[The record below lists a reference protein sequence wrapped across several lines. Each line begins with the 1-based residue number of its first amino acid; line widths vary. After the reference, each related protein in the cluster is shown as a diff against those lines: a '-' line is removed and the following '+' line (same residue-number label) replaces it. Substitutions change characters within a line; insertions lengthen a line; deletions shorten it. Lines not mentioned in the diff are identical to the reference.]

1 VILMRKQTLLLA
13 IALFTLTVSA
23 FVSVAPA
30 SAQDGGWSEGGCFW
44 DQRGEWYCPPGH
56 TTASDEW
63 AAIAYAFDSAMS
75 SGSSYGQGSQESAE
89 KLALKYCSSVV
100 SGCKILLWVRNTCAA
115 LSISRPDGVYGYDN
129 DPDRSRAEAKALAR
143 CRGAKGKN
151 CVVQASPCASD
162 PGSTLSAY
170 SQTTRA
176 NPYVGTWNL
185 NVAKSEFGRT
195 PALYI
200 PKSET
205 LVILA
210 GNSDYDRKFTLR
222 GIGANGKPFQMSFD
236 GAADD
241 KPHPTPGGGS
251 LAYLRSGGWVVRDKN
266 GSVVETGTSSISDDG
281 KTLANTAVHKT
292 PGGDVNTTLIYDKVN

>member
-1 VILMRKQTLLLA
+1 MRKQTLLLD
-13 IALFTLTVSA
+13 IALLSLTLLA

-44 DQRGEWYCPPGH
+44 DQHAEWYCPPGH
-56 TTASDEW
+56 TTAPDEW
-63 AAIAYAFDSAMS
+63 AAIVYAFDSAMS
-75 SGSSYGQGSQESAE
+75 SGTSHGQGSQEAAE
-89 KLALKYCSSVV
+89 QLALKNCRSIA
-100 SGCKILLWVRNTCAA
+100 SGCKVLSWARNTCAA
-115 LSISRPDGVYGYDN
+115 LSTSRPDGIYGYDN
-129 DPDRSRAEAKALAR
+129 DPDRARAEAKALAR

-162 PGSTLSAY
+162 DPRLPLSAY

-185 NVAKSEFGRT
+185 NVAKSAFGKT

-210 GNSDYDRKFTLR
+210 GNSDDDRKFTLR

-241 KPHPTPGGGS
+241 EPHPTPGGGS
-251 LAYLRSGGWVVRDKN
+251 LAYLKSGGWVVRDKN
-266 GSVVETGTSSISDDG
+266 DSVVETGTSSISDDG
-281 KTLANTAVHKT
+281 KTLTNSAVHKT